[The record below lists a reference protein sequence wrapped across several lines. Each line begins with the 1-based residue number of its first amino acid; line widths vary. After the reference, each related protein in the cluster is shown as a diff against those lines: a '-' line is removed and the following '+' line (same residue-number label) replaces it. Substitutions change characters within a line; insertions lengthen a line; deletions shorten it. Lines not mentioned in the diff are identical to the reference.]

1 MTMLSRKIQS
11 RYRELLAIS
20 AFQIQQIEDL
30 AREIASA
37 IQNGKRIYAFG
48 NGGSAAEAQ
57 HFTTE
62 LIGRF
67 IGNRRSLPA
76 ISLSAD
82 SSALTC
88 IANDFGYDKV
98 FSRQV
103 EGLVQN
109 GDVVVGFTTSGKS
122 TNVLEGLAT
131 AKNLGGLSVL
141 ITGNHQRDI
150 STLADIVLQIG
161 GEITAIIQEI
171 HLMAIHILCDLIEE
185 NLGLKSG
192 ETKISIEKIIY
203 EKQFKAELMS
213 DSNSRV
219 WVNGCFDVL
228 HEGHLLLLNVASRAG
243 TELIVGL
250 NSDASVRRL
259 KGQGR
264 PVISELKR
272 ARTIAQLP
280 FVDSV
285 IIFDGDNPL
294 EILKLVRP
302 NVVVKGGSYSEVFF
316 VEKEF
321 LSEINCEVIFT
332 DQIPDLSTTNIIKG
346 FGV

>member
-1 MTMLSRKIQS
+1 MQVLSREIHR

-20 AFQIQQIEDL
+20 ESQIEQIEDL

-103 EGLVQN
+103 EGLVQD
-109 GDVVVGFTTSGKS
+109 GDVVVGFTTSGRS
-122 TNVLEGLAT
+122 SNVLEGLIT
-131 AKNLGGLSVL
+131 AKSLGGFSVL
-141 ITGNHQRDI
+141 VTGNHQSENSI
-150 STLADIVLQIG
+150 LADIVLEIG
-161 GEITAIIQEI
+161 GEKTAIIQEI
-171 HLMAIHILCDLIEE
+171 HLMVIHVLCELIEGY
-185 NLGLKSG
+185 LGLKSD
-192 ETKISIEKIIY
+192 ELVISNEKVLY
-203 EKQFKAELMS
+203 ESEFKAELLS
-213 DSNSRV
+213 DSKSRV

-250 NSDASVRRL
+250 NSDSSVRRL

-264 PVISELKR
+264 PVISEVRR
-272 ARTIAQLP
+272 ARTISQLP

-285 IIFDGDNPL
+285 IIFGSDNPL
-294 EILKLVRP
+294 DILRLVRP
-302 NVVVKGGSYSEVFF
+302 NVVVKGGSYAGSHF

-321 LSEINCEVIFT
+321 LSEINCKVIFT
-332 DQIPDLSTTNIIKG
+332 EHIPDLSTTRILQEFEG
-346 FGV
+346 

>member
-1 MTMLSRKIQS
+1 MKVLSREIQR

-20 AFQIQQIEDL
+20 DSQIEQVEDL
-30 AREIASA
+30 AREISSA

-67 IGNRRSLPA
+67 KGNRRSLPA
-76 ISLSAD
+76 ISLSSD

-103 EGLVQN
+103 EGLVQD

-122 TNVLEGLAT
+122 ANVLEGLIT
-131 AKNLGGLSVL
+131 AKSLGGFSVL
-141 ITGNHQRDI
+141 VTGDHQ
-150 STLADIVLQIG
+150 SESSKLADIVLEIG
-161 GEITAIIQEI
+161 GEETAIIQEI
-171 HLMAIHILCDLIEE
+171 HLMVIHVLCELIEVY
-185 NLGLKSG
+185 LGLKSEG
-192 ETKISIEKIIY
+192 TIISNKKVLY
-203 EKQFKAELMS
+203 ESEFNAELLS
-213 DSNSRV
+213 DSKSRV
-219 WVNGCFDVL
+219 WVNGCFDIL
-228 HEGHLLLLNVASRAG
+228 HEGHLLLLNTASRAG

-250 NSDASVRRL
+250 NSDSSVKSL

-264 PVISELKR
+264 PVISEVRR

-280 FVDSV
+280 FVDLV
-285 IIFDGDNPL
+285 IIFESDNPL
-294 EILKLVRP
+294 EVLRLVRP
-302 NVVVKGGSYSEVFF
+302 NVVVKGGSYAEAYF

-321 LSEINCEVIFT
+321 LSEINCQVIFT
-332 DQIPDLSTTNIIKG
+332 EQIPDLSTTRIIQEFEG
-346 FGV
+346 